1 MSNDE
6 EKEEEEV
13 RREHARLTWLGRD
26 CVVFFLRIRAFRCTR
41 RAILDFFGARDRRV
55 RERGGGAASR
65 GISRIFSFWGGFFLL
80 VMMMPIAMCSD
91 IVALFV
97 SRFSQQQEEGH
108 SEEEEEEEEHE
119 DGALVRFASKASV
132 RKRTTFSDDH
142 VLIEFCERQQKWVFS
157 RFVSLI

>member
-1 MSNDE
+1 M
-6 EKEEEEV
+6 
-13 RREHARLTWLGRD
+13 
-26 CVVFFLRIRAFRCTR
+26 VFFLRIRAFRCTR

-55 RERGGGAASR
+55 LEREAGVRLSR

-157 RFVSLI
+157 RFVLSLIHI

>member
-13 RREHARLTWLGRD
+13 RREHTHLEEEQRFVSLSVRSI
-26 CVVFFLRIRAFRCTR
+26 FLRIIRAFRCTR

-119 DGALVRFASKASV
+119 DGALVRFASRFGSEE
-132 RKRTTFSDDH
+132 DD
-142 VLIEFCERQQKWVFS
+142 VL
-157 RFVSLI
+157 

>member
-55 RERGGGAASR
+55 LERGGGAAFAR
-65 GISRIFSFWGGFFLL
+65 NFAHFLILGWFFP
-80 VMMMPIAMCSD
+80 V
-91 IVALFV
+91 
-97 SRFSQQQEEGH
+97 
-108 SEEEEEEEEHE
+108 
-119 DGALVRFASKASV
+119 
-132 RKRTTFSDDH
+132 SDDDAN
-142 VLIEFCERQQKWVFS
+142 RDVF
-157 RFVSLI
+157 

>member
-80 VMMMPIAMCSD
+80 VMMPIAMCSD
-91 IVALFV
+91 VALFV
-97 SRFSQQQEEGH
+97 SYLSTTGRRTLRGGRRGRGARGWCARSFRVALRFGRGRRS
-108 SEEEEEEEEHE
+108 
-119 DGALVRFASKASV
+119 LM
-132 RKRTTFSDDH
+132 TTF
-142 VLIEFCERQQKWVFS
+142 
-157 RFVSLI
+157 

>member
-55 RERGGGAASR
+55 LERGGGAAVAR
-65 GISRIFSFWGGFFLL
+65 NFAHFLILGWFFLL
-80 VMMMPIAMCSD
+80 VMMMPNRDA
-91 IVALFV
+91 F
-97 SRFSQQQEEGH
+97 
-108 SEEEEEEEEHE
+108 
-119 DGALVRFASKASV
+119 
-132 RKRTTFSDDH
+132 
-142 VLIEFCERQQKWVFS
+142 
-157 RFVSLI
+157 

>member
-1 MSNDE
+1 M
-6 EKEEEEV
+6 
-13 RREHARLTWLGRD
+13 RL
-26 CVVFFLRIRAFRCTR
+26 
-41 RAILDFFGARDRRV
+41 
-55 RERGGGAASR
+55 SR

-157 RFVSLI
+157 RFVSLII